1 MRTFDFQHDGKIFLS
16 ITAEDLL
23 AQGVASE
30 EVAQAVATLRAKE
43 ISAEC
48 RRRIYAVA
56 SQEAQM
62 NMAAALGV
70 ISSKTA
76 SARTDDEK
84 AILAGAEAA
93 IGWVAAMRAAV
104 ATLAADADADF
115 TADAA
120 WPDVPPEALAMI
132 QHF

>member
-1 MRTFDFQHDGKIFLS
+1 MQFDI
-16 ITAEDLL
+16 AEGDRVTLKTTREEAEEL
-23 AQGVASE
+23 GYSE
-30 EVAQAVATLRAKE
+30 AAISAAEIAVRAKS
-43 ISAEC
+43 IGAEC

-56 SQEAQM
+56 SAEAQM
-62 NMAAALGV
+62 NMAAAVGV

-76 SARTDDEK
+76 SARTDEEK

-93 IGWVAAMRAAV
+93 IGWVAAMRSAV
-104 ATLAADADADF
+104 ATLEVDADADF
-115 TADAA
+115 TADSA

>member
-1 MRTFDFQHDGKIFLS
+1 MLEVKHENKTFAAE
-16 ITAEDLL
+16 TAAELTAMGVPQVVVDEAL
-23 AQGVASE
+23 A
-30 EVAQAVATLRAKE
+30 LRRQKG

-48 RRRIYAVA
+48 RRRIYDVA
-56 SQEAQM
+56 SVEAQM
-62 NMAAALGV
+62 NMAAAVGV
-70 ISSKTA
+70 ISGKTA
-76 SARTDDEK
+76 SARSEDEK
-84 AILAGAEAA
+84 SILAGAEAA

-115 TADAA
+115 TADVA

>member
-1 MRTFDFQHDGKIFLS
+1 MLS
-16 ITAEDLL
+16 FEYNGRRYEGWTEDD
-23 AQGVASE
+23 ARRAGVPADVIAS
-30 EVAQAVATLRAKE
+30 AKLDDRRHSV
-43 ISAEC
+43 SAEC
-48 RRRIYAVA
+48 RRRIYGAA
-56 SQEAQM
+56 SAESQM
-62 NMAAALGV
+62 NMAAAVGV

-93 IGWVAAMRAAV
+93 IGWVAAMRSAV
-104 ATLAADADADF
+104 ATLAVDADADF

>member
-1 MRTFDFQHDGKIFLS
+1 MLTLKHNGKS
-16 ITAEDLL
+16 Y
-23 AQGVASE
+23 VNW
-30 EVAQAVATLRAKE
+30 EVDDLRAAGVPEAEIQAAEMKVRAGA

-56 SQEAQM
+56 SAESQM
-62 NMAAALGV
+62 NMAAAVGV
-70 ISSKTA
+70 ISSKAA

-104 ATLAADADADF
+104 AALAAEGDADF